1 MTLNVSGRS
10 FGEEL
15 AAYLTL
21 LRDLP
26 DMRDL
31 SCTRVVVV
39 ENDFLSAEETEPPS
53 FDVSARG
60 ARAFKPR
67 FEQILASAA
76 RGWVNLTAKMRGE
89 IDRLR
94 PRWWRRPI
102 RRRRRRAAT
111 RR

>member
-60 ARAFKPR
+60 AAHSNRGLSKYSPR
-67 FEQILASAA
+67 RLADGS
-76 RGWVNLTAKMRGE
+76 T
-89 IDRLR
+89 
-94 PRWWRRPI
+94 
-102 RRRRRRAAT
+102 
-111 RR
+111 